1 MAKIE
6 RNYHKIMNL
15 TKFVLGITIAV
26 FVGMIGVN
34 SSLLQLQCSAEKLS
48 NSDSGIK
55 ILGHVTNVVTDSDG
69 KIKAYRQTDNVVV
82 NSGKNC
88 VSKLLF
94 GGPSSS
100 RGAAGSGV
108 CIGANTAPW
117 NVIGIGND
125 TAATVI
131 TPAQNDFTLQ
141 KESTTSGNS
150 FNTRTVGSIS
160 WASGNQTGGSGS
172 STVKISSTFGPV
184 SGIRSAGLY
193 VVSSGLFNNT
203 NQASPAAGG
212 MFAEQAI
219 SPILINN
226 GDSITVSWTINVG

>member
-1 MAKIE
+1 
-6 RNYHKIMNL
+6 MNSL
-15 TKFVLGITIAV
+15 KLVIGISVAIV
-26 FVGMIGVN
+26 VGMIGV
-34 SSLLQLQCSAEKLS
+34 SSQFLQSQGSAEKLS
-48 NSDSGIK
+48 NSDSDGIK

-94 GGPSSS
+94 GGPSTS

-108 CIGANTAPW
+108 CIGANTKPW
-117 NVIGIGND
+117 NVIGIGNN
-125 TAATVI
+125 TSSTPI
-131 TPAQNDFTLQ
+131 TPAQNDFALQ
-141 KESTTSGNS
+141 QESTTGGNS
-150 FNTRTVGSIS
+150 FSTRQTGTIDWS
-160 WASGNQTGGSGS
+160 SGNQTGASGS
-172 STVKISSTFGPV
+172 STAKISATFGPV

-203 NQASPAAGG
+203 AQGSPAAGG